1 MFSMLWLCRIHQVEL
16 PLTQGL
22 PRQRSQCDT
31 EKANSLTLRS
41 RLDVIGRGNNDF
53 YVDDILPAFDTL
65 KTRQFDPL
73 RTGLNMIL
81 Y

>member
-1 MFSMLWLCRIHQVEL
+1 MLWLCRIHQVEL

-65 KTRQFDPL
+65 KTCQFDPL
-73 RTGLNMIL
+73 RTGLDMIL

>member
-22 PRQRSQCDT
+22 LRQRSQCDT

-73 RTGLNMIL
+73 RTGLDMIL